1 MESLIVPPA
10 NVSIATNDSNH
21 LENESDSSTE
31 TTENKVVVNSVPL
44 RPIVLSEPVF
54 WCAISYYEFGDRV
67 GETFH
72 ASQPSVTIDGYTD
85 PSSADRFCVGVLSN
99 VKRTAVV
106 EKTRNAIGRGVRLYY
121 ISGEVFAECLSESP
135 VFIQSPNCNRRHGWH
150 LATVCRVPTGCNL
163 KIFNNQDFAALLAE
177 SVSHGFETVYQMTRM
192 CTTRM
197 SFVKGWG
204 AQYRRQTITSTPC
217 WVEIHLNGPLQWLD
231 QVLSQMGSPKYPCS
245 SMS

>member
-10 NVSIATNDSNH
+10 NVSIVTNDTNS
-21 LENESDSSTE
+21 LDNESDSSTE
-31 TTENKVVVNSVPL
+31 ITEKEVVLDSVVPK
-44 RPIVLSEPVF
+44 PIVLSEPVF

-72 ASQPSVTIDGYTD
+72 ASQPSVTIDGFTD
-85 PSSADRFCVGVLSN
+85 PSNSERFCVGVLSN
-99 VKRTAVV
+99 VKRNSVI
-106 EKTRNAIGRGVRLYY
+106 EKTRNAIGKGVRLHY
-121 ISGEVFAECLSESP
+121 INGEVFAECLSESP

-177 SVSHGFETVYQMTRM
+177 SASH
-192 CTTRM
+192 
-197 SFVKGWG
+197 GWG

-231 QVLSQMGSPKYPCS
+231 QVLSQMGSPKIPCS
-245 SMS
+245 SVS